1 MFISPE
7 LPVVRDN
14 PILAYTNVKLG
25 VSITMKTTW
34 NATLYEDQHAFVWQ
48 YGASL
53 IDLLAP
59 QPGESILDLGCG
71 TGQLT
76 EQIAKTGAA
85 VHGIDADAAMIVKA
99 QQNYPDLHFA
109 QADARNFQVDPLVDA
124 VFSNAVL
131 HWVKEADA
139 AIQCIYQAL
148 KPGGRFV
155 AEFGGKGNVQSIT
168 HALRNAHASY
178 VSPWYF
184 PSVAE
189 YATQLEQHGFEV
201 VLATLRDRPTPLED
215 GEVGLANWLRM
226 FANGLLDQLT
236 PDQQTQVIQSVENQL
251 RHTQYQDGIWS
262 ADYRR
267 LRVLAIKY

>member
-1 MFISPE
+1 M
-7 LPVVRDN
+7 VRDN

-85 VHGIDADAAMIVKA
+85 VHGIDADAAMIGKA

-109 QADARNFQVDPLVDA
+109 QADARNFQVETPVDA

-131 HWVKEADA
+131 HWVKEPDSV
-139 AIQCIYQAL
+139 IQCIHQAL
-148 KPGGRFV
+148 KPRGRFV
-155 AEFGGKGNVQSIT
+155 AEFGGKGNVQSIEQ
-168 HALRNAHASY
+168 ALRHAHPSY
-178 VSPWYF
+178 ISPWYF

-189 YATQLEQHGFEV
+189 YATRLEQQGFEV
-201 VLATLRDRPTPLED
+201 VLATLCDRPTPLED
-215 GEVGLANWLRM
+215 AGAGLANWLRM
-226 FANGLLDQLT
+226 FANGLLDQLM
-236 PDQQTQVIQSVENQL
+236 PDQQTQIIQSVEHQL
-251 RHTQYQDGIWS
+251 RHTQYQEGIWS
-262 ADYRR
+262 VDYRR
-267 LRVLAIKY
+267 LRVWAIKH

>member
-1 MFISPE
+1 
-7 LPVVRDN
+7 
-14 PILAYTNVKLG
+14 
-25 VSITMKTTW
+25 MKTTW
-34 NATLYEDQHAFVWQ
+34 DATLYEDQHAFVWQ
-48 YGASL
+48 YGECL

-59 QPGESILDLGCG
+59 QPGESILDIGCG

-76 EQIAKTGAA
+76 ARIAHAGAA
-85 VHGIDADAAMIVKA
+85 VRGIDADAAMINKA
-99 QQNYPDLHFA
+99 QQNYPDLQFD
-109 QADARNFQVDPLVDA
+109 QADACNFQVDPPVDA

-131 HWVKEADA
+131 HWIKEPDP
-139 AIQCIYQAL
+139 AIQCIHQAL

-168 HALRNAHASY
+168 QALSNAHAAY

-189 YATQLEQHGFEV
+189 YATRLEQHGFEV
-201 VLATLRDRPTPLED
+201 VLATLRDRPTLLED
-215 GEVGLANWLRM
+215 GELGLANWLRM

-251 RHTQYQDGIWS
+251 KHTQYQDGIWS

-267 LRVLAIKY
+267 LRVFAIKH

>member
-1 MFISPE
+1 MFISLK
-7 LPVVRDN
+7 LPVVGDN
-14 PILAYTNVKLG
+14 SILAHTNLKLG
-25 VSITMKTTW
+25 VSIAMKTTW

-48 YGASL
+48 YGAGL

-59 QPGESILDLGCG
+59 RPGESILDLGCG

-85 VHGIDADAAMIVKA
+85 VHGIDADAAMIAKA

-109 QADARNFQVDPLVDA
+109 QADARNFQVDLPVDV

-139 AIQCIYQAL
+139 AIQCINQAL

-155 AEFGGKGNVQSIT
+155 AEFGGKGNVHSIT
-168 HALRNAHASY
+168 QALSNAHATY

-189 YATQLEQHGFEV
+189 YATRLEQHGFEV

-215 GEVGLANWLRM
+215 GDAGLANWLRM
-226 FANGLLDQLT
+226 FAYELLGELMLE
-236 PDQQTQVIQSVENQL
+236 QQNQVIASVERQL
-251 RHTQYQDGIWS
+251 KPALYQEGRWV

-267 LRVLAIKY
+267 LRVLAIKH

>member
-1 MFISPE
+1 
-7 LPVVRDN
+7 
-14 PILAYTNVKLG
+14 
-25 VSITMKTTW
+25 MKTNW

-48 YGASL
+48 YGESL

-59 QPGESILDLGCG
+59 QPRESILDLGCG

-76 EQIAKTGAA
+76 ARIAEAGAA
-85 VHGIDADAAMIVKA
+85 VRGIDADAVMITKA
-99 QQNYPDLHFA
+99 QQNYPDLQFA
-109 QADARNFQVDPLVDA
+109 QADARSFQVDSPVDA

-155 AEFGGKGNVQSIT
+155 AEFGGKGNVHSIT
-168 HALRNAHASY
+168 QALSNAHAAY
-178 VSPWYF
+178 VSPWSF

-189 YATQLEQHGFEV
+189 YATRLEQHGFEV

-215 GEVGLANWLRM
+215 AELGLANWLRM

-236 PDQQTQVIQSVENQL
+236 PDQQTQVIQSVEQQL
-251 RHTQYQDGIWS
+251 KPTLYREGFWS

-267 LRVLAIKY
+267 LRVWAMKN

>member
-1 MFISPE
+1 M
-7 LPVVRDN
+7 LKDN
-14 PILAYTNVKLG
+14 PILAHTNVKLG
-25 VSITMKTTW
+25 VSSTMKTTW
-34 NATLYEDQHAFVWQ
+34 NATLYEDQHAFIWQ

-85 VHGIDADAAMIVKA
+85 VRGIDADAVMIAKA
-99 QQNYPDLHFA
+99 QQNYPDLHFV
-109 QADARNFQVDPLVDA
+109 QADARNFQVDPSVDA

-168 HALRNAHASY
+168 QALSNAHASY

-201 VLATLRDRPTPLED
+201 VLATLRDRPTPLEGAD
-215 GEVGLANWLRM
+215 AGLANWLRM
-226 FANGLLDQLT
+226 FANNLLGQLS
-236 PDQQTQVIQSVENQL
+236 PAQQNQVIASVEQHL
-251 RHTQYQDGIWS
+251 KPSLYAEGVWT

-267 LRVLAIKY
+267 LRIVAIKQ

>member
-1 MFISPE
+1 M
-7 LPVVRDN
+7 VRNN
-14 PILAYTNVKLG
+14 PILAHTNLKLG
-25 VSITMKTTW
+25 VSITMKMTW

-59 QPGESILDLGCG
+59 QPEESILDLGCG

-85 VHGIDADAAMIVKA
+85 VRGIDADAAMIAKA

-109 QADARNFQVDPLVDA
+109 QADAGNFQMDPPVDA

-155 AEFGGKGNVQSIT
+155 AEFGGKGNVQAIEQ
-168 HALRNAHASY
+168 ALRHGHPSY
-178 VSPWYF
+178 ISPWYF

-189 YATQLEQHGFEV
+189 YATRLEQQGFEV
-201 VLATLRDRPTPLED
+201 VLATLRDRPTPLE
-215 GEVGLANWLRM
+215 GAEAGLANWLRM
-226 FANGLLDQLT
+226 FANNLLDQLSLA
-236 PDQQTQVIQSVENQL
+236 QQNQVIASVEQHL
-251 RHTQYQDGIWS
+251 KPSLYAEGVWT

-267 LRVLAIKY
+267 LRIVAIKQ